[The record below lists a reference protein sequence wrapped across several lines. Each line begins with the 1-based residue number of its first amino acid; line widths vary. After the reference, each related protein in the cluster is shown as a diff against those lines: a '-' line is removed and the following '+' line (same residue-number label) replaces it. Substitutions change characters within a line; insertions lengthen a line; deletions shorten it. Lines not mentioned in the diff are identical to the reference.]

1 MFDPNQQSSSFVYY
15 FELSNPIF
23 IFFDAQSQYKKRN
36 MIKYFFFAYLPFV
49 QRTPKLFMATTSRA
63 LEEYNGKAIHFLS
76 AQYTYITYINLFL
89 TILHARMGKPLLNT
103 KTNVD
108 LEYFTIENTMDPAK

>member
-1 MFDPNQQSSSFVYY
+1 
-15 FELSNPIF
+15 
-23 IFFDAQSQYKKRN
+23 
-36 MIKYFFFAYLPFV
+36 
-49 QRTPKLFMATTSRA
+49 MATTSRA

-76 AQYTYITYINLFL
+76 AQYTQITYINLFL

-108 LEYFTIENTMDPAK
+108 LEYFTIENTMDPAKQNAILVAKTYYLERKVYDFIEQTGVIKWECL